1 MCLFNELAFEL
12 TAVWHALQKASPHQP
27 KGALQGTSTLE
38 HNREGSFSEDEWI
51 GHTVSFSVRLAG
63 LKAKLLA
70 CYWLLA

>member
-27 KGALQGTSTLE
+27 KDALQSTLE
-38 HNREGSFSEDEWI
+38 HNHEGSFSEDEWM
-51 GHTVSFSVRLAG
+51 GHTVSFSVGLAG

-70 CYWLLA
+70 C

>member
-27 KGALQGTSTLE
+27 KGALRGTFE
-38 HNREGSFSEDEWI
+38 HSREGSFSEDEWI
-51 GHTVSFSVRLAG
+51 GSHRFFSVGLAG

-70 CYWLLA
+70 C